1 MKKISPGAVTAGEE
15 GRKILAAGGLAGP
28 VVVRKRSFSSVLAMN
43 GLLPVT
49 SRSYT
54 HAQTDNYVLE
64 YNFMNIVSFEQ
75 KGI

>member
-28 VVVRKRSFSSVLAMN
+28 VVRKRKLELAMN

-54 HAQTDNYVLE
+54 HAQMDIYIAYVLDV
-64 YNFMNIVSFEQ
+64 MSTILRM
-75 KGI
+75 